1 MCVPPFY
8 VSKYFSFYA
17 SFFFREHPVI
27 RTHGAHLL
35 AVMLHAFR
43 HLNMAATLF
52 LLFSWFL
59 LSQCWFF
66 FFP

>member
-1 MCVPPFY
+1 MRVLPFY

-35 AVMLHAFR
+35 AVDTPCLPSPKHGCHLIPSVLMLSAVSV
-43 HLNMAATLF
+43 LV
-52 LLFSWFL
+52 
-59 LSQCWFF
+59 FF
-66 FFP
+66 FS